1 MIHNNPPRI
10 TRIIRI
16 SGDFISVN
24 VAYLMGPDGSKYGSF
39 SLQNNRGGAKLL
51 TERIVSAIANY
62 LFLKC
67 PGIAQTSEI
76 PNTSATTLSLME
88 HFETADDLANADL
101 EKAYLLDITPLDF
114 YGLQD
119 KGPTT

>member
-1 MIHNNPPRI
+1 
-10 TRIIRI
+10 
-16 SGDFISVN
+16 
-24 VAYLMGPDGSKYGSF
+24 
-39 SLQNNRGGAKLL
+39 
-51 TERIVSAIANY
+51 
-62 LFLKC
+62 
-67 PGIAQTSEI
+67 
-76 PNTSATTLSLME
+76 ME